1 MERQSATVA
10 CAQCPLSR
18 RKGLR
23 PLTPDLL
30 DFVQRFKE
38 GEVEVERGE
47 LLLEQEKRSIHLYTL
62 LEGVLVRF
70 LTLDDGRR
78 QIVNFMF
85 PGDFVGLQGA
95 FDDRLSHSVQAL
107 IPARLCNFGRRR
119 FYELVSEHPQLA
131 YDLIW
136 LAACE
141 ETELEDHMMALG
153 QRNARE
159 KVAYMAVWLHDRAL
173 ASGIPVLNGQHLDL
187 PITQAQIADMLG
199 LSLVHTNRTLKA
211 LARDSLLF
219 WTPGRITLPDRQ
231 RAVDFAQYEER
242 SQQLRPF
249 I

>member
-1 MERQSATVA
+1 
-10 CAQCPLSR
+10 
-18 RKGLR
+18 
-23 PLTPDLL
+23 
-30 DFVQRFKE
+30 
-38 GEVEVERGE
+38 
-47 LLLEQEKRSIHLYTL
+47 
-62 LEGVLVRF
+62 
-70 LTLDDGRR
+70 
-78 QIVNFMF
+78 
-85 PGDFVGLQGA
+85 
-95 FDDRLSHSVQAL
+95 
-107 IPARLCNFGRRR
+107 
-119 FYELVSEHPQLA
+119 
-131 YDLIW
+131 
-136 LAACE
+136 
-141 ETELEDHMMALG
+141 MMALG

-173 ASGIPVLNGQHLDL
+173 ASGIPVLHGQHLDL